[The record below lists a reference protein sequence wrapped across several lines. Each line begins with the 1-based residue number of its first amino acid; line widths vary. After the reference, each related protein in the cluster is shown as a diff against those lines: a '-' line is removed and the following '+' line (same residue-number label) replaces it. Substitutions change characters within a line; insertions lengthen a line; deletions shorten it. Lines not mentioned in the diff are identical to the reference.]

1 MKKKKKKVKIKTA
14 MRVTLN
20 SKCKTEKY
28 FVLYHIYMGHKE
40 NWIFYV
46 AYWDL
51 FSSIFSVL
59 LDFTKEHNYLG

>member
-1 MKKKKKKVKIKTA
+1 